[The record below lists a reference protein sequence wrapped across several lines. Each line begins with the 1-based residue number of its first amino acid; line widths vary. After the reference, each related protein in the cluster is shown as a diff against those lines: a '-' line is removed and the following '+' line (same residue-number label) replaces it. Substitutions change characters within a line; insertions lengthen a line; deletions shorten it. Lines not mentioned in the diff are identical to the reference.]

1 MIAKTLAVV
10 CCVLA
15 LAMPVF
21 AQTPQQ
27 TPVDQAFALYLAV
40 ASGKRT
46 MQSLTPEQQKEVQLI
61 ATAMAVR
68 PRYTS
73 QKCED
78 LADAQQRAREAA
90 EDLSA
95 CLANADGS
103 DDCDSEAQDAQDA
116 HDDYEQALSD
126 ADGDCQ

>member
-1 MIAKTLAVV
+1 MIAKAFVIV
-10 CCVLA
+10 GCVLA
-15 LAMPVF
+15 LAMPAF

-61 ATAMAVR
+61 AATMAAR

-73 QKCED
+73 QKCEA
-78 LADAQQRAREAA
+78 LADAEDQLQSARD
-90 EDLSA
+90 DLRS
-95 CLANADGS
+95 CLALANGD
-103 DDCDSEAQDAQDA
+103 DDCSSEMDQVNSAKS
-116 HDDYEQALSD
+116 DYEDARDD
-126 ADGDCQ
+126 ADDDCQ